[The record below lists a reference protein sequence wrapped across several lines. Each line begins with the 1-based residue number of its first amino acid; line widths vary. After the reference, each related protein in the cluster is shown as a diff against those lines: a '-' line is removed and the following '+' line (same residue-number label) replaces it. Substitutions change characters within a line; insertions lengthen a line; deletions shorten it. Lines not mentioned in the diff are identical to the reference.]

1 MVKAIKSRTVA
12 CLSILTFILFYSTIF
27 LAAEPEGKGKFFG
40 IIYSKDIVPSLEGAV
55 FKLRSISTGVV
66 HESRVDRLGT
76 FKIEGLDEGLYK
88 VSLSTIEGDFT
99 LESLFDIKA
108 NETAL
113 ASFSLTPQ
121 FQLVKT
127 EVEVEITGKGNLAG
141 IIYEKDGVT
150 PVVGAI
156 VKIRNLFTGVAYDS
170 GRTDSLGTFTIDG
183 VDEGLYSG
191 GIVTDRGNFNVENF
205 IGIKADEKAKVT
217 FILRPD
223 VTGEVKKA
231 ELKTTVIEKVR
242 SVREK
247 AKFFSSA
254 AGIAII
260 AATSAAVT
268 YGIVK
273 LVEKKEEVSPF
284 K

>member
-1 MVKAIKSRTVA
+1 MVKAVKSRSVA
-12 CLSILTFILFYSTIF
+12 CISILTFILFFSTIF
-27 LAAEPEGKGKFFG
+27 LAAQPEGKGKFFG

-55 FKLRSISTGVV
+55 FKLRNISTGVI
-66 HESRVDRLGT
+66 HESSVDRLGT
-76 FKIEGLDEGLYK
+76 FKIEGLDAGLYK
-88 VSLSTIEGDFT
+88 ISLSTIEGDFI

-108 NETAL
+108 DETAL

-127 EVEVEITGKGNLAG
+127 EVEVELIGKGNLAG
-141 IIYEKDGVT
+141 VIYEQDGVT
-150 PVVGAI
+150 PTVGAI

-170 GRTDSLGTFTIDG
+170 GKTDSLGTFKIDG
-183 VDEGLYSG
+183 IDEGLYSG
-191 GIVTDRGNFNVENF
+191 GIVTDKGNFNIENF
-205 IGIKADEKAKVT
+205 IGIKANEKAKVT
-217 FILRPD
+217 FLLRPD

-242 SVREK
+242 LVRETK
-247 AKFFSSA
+247 KFFSSA
-254 AGIAII
+254 TGIAII
-260 AATSAAVT
+260 AATSAVVT